1 MSHTG
6 QKHQNFDLKKK
17 IFSDIFDFIYKR
29 AQLLF
34 FFSFDLNSILCE
46 EQIKK
51 KIDHF

>member
-6 QKHQNFDLKKK
+6 QKHQNFDLKK
-17 IFSDIFDFIYKR
+17 IYFSDIFDFMYI
-29 AQLLF
+29 QSDLIF